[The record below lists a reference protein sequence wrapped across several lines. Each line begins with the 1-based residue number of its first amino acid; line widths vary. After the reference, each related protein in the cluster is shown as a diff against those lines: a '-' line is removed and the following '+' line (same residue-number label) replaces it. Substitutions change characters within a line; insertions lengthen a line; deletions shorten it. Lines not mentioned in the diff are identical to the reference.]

1 MVNPIAT
8 ITNSLRGPALKPEQ
22 PAAAQKKPQ
31 APQAQPVKPATT
43 APNQATFTPIQITT
57 APPANPVA
65 IPESAVETIASEFA
79 SEVTS
84 SAAETDGLDKRKK
97 KESTSNASKETPI
110 SHSSSPSPLK
120 AIYQKIYDYD
130 HSYRRSEPLT
140 LTQKSWWHISH
151 QLNLNALTPKKDGI
165 EGYDYL
171 GLTKKEL
178 KKLAEFT
185 SSLPKEGP
193 IIISHDIAKILK
205 HAIRNVKFD
214 LVATPQDLAK
224 RAVSSTAKG
233 ISAVMSYIPI
243 INILDKAPTLLV
255 NLVFGGNAFLRELIQ
270 TGVKGAASWTA
281 DKVVREV
288 HEVEQPIKDVTKA
301 IRRSSSSSSVNEPTK
316 SDI

>member
-1 MVNPIAT
+1 MVNPISS
-8 ITNSLRGPALKPEQ
+8 ITNQLRGPVLKPEP

-31 APQAQPVKPATT
+31 APQAQPAKPAST

-84 SAAETDGLDKRKK
+84 LATETTDDLDKRKK
-97 KESTSNASKETPI
+97 KE
-110 SHSSSPSPLK
+110 PSPLK
-120 AIYQKIYDYD
+120 AIYEKIYKYD
-130 HSYRRSEPLT
+130 HSYRRSNPLT
-140 LTQKSWWHISH
+140 LTQKSWRHISN
-151 QLNLNALTPKKDGI
+151 QLNLNALAPKKDGI

-185 SSLPKEGP
+185 SSLPQEGP
-193 IIISHDIAKILK
+193 IKISHDIAKILK

-224 RAVSSTAKG
+224 RAVSSTAKS
-233 ISAVMSYIPI
+233 ISTVMSYIPI

-270 TGVKGAASWTA
+270 TGIKGAATWTA

-288 HEVEQPIKDVTKA
+288 HEVKQPIEDVTKA
-301 IRRSSSSSSVNEPTK
+301 IRRSSSSSSLNQPSE

>member
-1 MVNPIAT
+1 MVNPISS
-8 ITNSLRGPALKPEQ
+8 ITNQLRGPVLKPEP

-31 APQAQPVKPATT
+31 APQAPQAQPTKPAST

-57 APPANPVA
+57 APQANPVV

-84 SAAETDGLDKRKK
+84 LASETTVDGLEKRKK
-97 KESTSNASKETPI
+97 KE
-110 SHSSSPSPLK
+110 PSPLK
-120 AIYQKIYDYD
+120 AIYEKVTKFD
-130 HSYRRSEPLT
+130 HSYRQPNHLT
-140 LTQKSWWHISH
+140 LTQQSWEHISN
-151 QLNLNALTPKKDGI
+151 QLNLNALAPKKDGI

-185 SSLPKEGP
+185 SSLPQEGP
-193 IIISHDIAKILK
+193 IKISHDIAKILK

-224 RAVSSTAKG
+224 RAVSSTAKS
-233 ISAVMSYIPI
+233 ISTVMSYIPI

-270 TGVKGAASWTA
+270 TGIKGAATWTA

-288 HEVEQPIKDVTKA
+288 HEVKQPIEDVTKA
-301 IRRSSSSSSVNEPTK
+301 IRRSSRSSSLNQPSE